1 MSEQHPQPQGQI
13 GTPEEQ
19 TVHRPPAPSVAE
31 HNEWMREHRPND
43 CVGKP

>member
-1 MSEQHPQPQGQI
+1 VSEQQPPAPI

-31 HNEWMREHRPND
+31 NNAWMREHRPDD
-43 CVGKP
+43 CVGK